1 MNMTQILLKNCKKV
15 LTADSSRGGE
25 IGELKDFSILIE
37 DSKIS
42 KIAPYEALKPYVKDD
57 AKIIDC
63 EEKTVLP
70 GFVDPHT
77 HLVFGGDRLEEYV
90 ARLTTNNIE
99 EIKRRAGLV
108 GLASS
113 IAQTKEAG
121 FDGLMES
128 SLDKLNNML
137 LNGITTVEIK
147 SGYGIDKETELE
159 QLRVVKE
166 LKNIVPQTLIATYLG
181 GHYWDEEMGK
191 DQYIDFMI
199 NEVLPEVVAE
209 NLAERIDIWTD
220 DGFYDAEETRK
231 VLQAGIDLGL
241 EATVHTDGYSAIGGA
256 KVAAELGA
264 RSGDHLN
271 YVPDDEVAMMI
282 EKDVVGIV
290 LPGTDYSVNHPHP
303 VDARHLIDK
312 GLTVALATNLNP
324 GNYSISLQFIMDLAC
339 RRHGMTPEEA
349 LLGTTI
355 YAAKALG
362 LEDKYGSLEEGKV
375 ADIQIWDTDDYRNA
389 IYRHG
394 MNFVETVIKD
404 GKIVVEDKKI
414 IYGGN

>member
-1 MNMTQILLKNCKKV
+1 MTQILLKNCKNL
-15 LTADSSRGGE
+15 LTVDGSQGDK
-25 IGELKDFSILIE
+25 IGKMENVSLLISEDKITKIGDFNNLE
-37 DSKIS
+37 EHLN
-42 KIAPYEALKPYVKDD
+42 PD
-57 AKIIDC
+57 AKVIDC
-63 EEKTVLP
+63 SEKTVLP

-90 ARLTTNNIE
+90 ARLETSDIE

-121 FDGLMES
+121 FDGLMKS
-128 SLDKLNNML
+128 SLDKLKNML
-137 LNGITTVEIK
+137 LQGITTVEIK
-147 SGYGIDKETELE
+147 SGYGIDKDTELE

-181 GHYWDEEMGK
+181 GHYWDEDMGK
-191 DQYIDFMI
+191 DKYIDFMI
-199 NEVLPEVVAE
+199 NEVLPEVVSE

-220 DGFYDAEETRK
+220 DGFYDAEETKK

-256 KVAAELGA
+256 RVASEIGA

-271 YVPDDEVAMMI
+271 YVPMEEVDMMI

-290 LPGTDYSVNHPHP
+290 LPGTDYSVNHPVP
-303 VDARHLIDK
+303 VDARALIDR

-324 GNYSISLQFIMDLAC
+324 GNYTISLQFIMDLAC

-349 LLGTTI
+349 LLATTI
-355 YAAKALG
+355 NAAKALG
-362 LEDKYGSLEEGKV
+362 LEDKLGSLEEGKI

-394 MNFVETVIKD
+394 MNFVETVIKN
-404 GKIVVEDKKI
+404 GKLVVEDRKI
-414 IYGGN
+414 ISGGY

>member
-1 MNMTQILLKNCKKV
+1 MTQILLKDCSAI
-15 LTADSSRGGE
+15 LTVDEKRGEPTGKLE
-25 IGELKDFSILIE
+25 GYSILIE
-37 DSKIS
+37 NEKIL
-42 KIAPYEALKPYVKDD
+42 KIAPSEELKDLVKYD
-57 AKIIDC
+57 AKVISG
-63 EEKTVLP
+63 EGKTVLP

-90 ARLTTNNIE
+90 ARLETNDVE
-99 EIKRRAGLV
+99 EIKRRAGLI

-137 LNGITTVEIK
+137 LQGITTVEIK

-159 QLRVVKE
+159 QLRVIKE
-166 LKNIVPQTLIATYLG
+166 LKNIVPQKLVATYLG
-181 GHYWDEEMGK
+181 GHYWDESMGK
-191 DQYIDFMI
+191 DKYIDFMI
-199 NEVLPEVVAE
+199 NEVIPEVVKE
-209 NLAERIDIWTD
+209 DLAERIDIWTD
-220 DGFYDAEETRK
+220 DGFYDAEETKR
-231 VLQAGIDLGL
+231 VLQAGIDAGL

-256 KVAAELGA
+256 RVAAELGA

-271 YVPDDEVAMMI
+271 YVPDDEVKMMI
-282 EKDVVGIV
+282 EHDVVGIV
-290 LPGTDYSVNHPHP
+290 LPGTDYSVNHPKP
-303 VDARHLIDK
+303 VDARHLIDE

-324 GNYSISLQFIMDLAC
+324 GNYTISLQFIMDLAC

-349 LLGTTI
+349 LAATTI
-355 YAAKALG
+355 NAAKALG
-362 LEDKYGSLEEGKV
+362 LEEDYGSLEEGKV

-394 MNFVETVIKD
+394 MNFVESVIKD
-404 GKIVVEDKKI
+404 GKIVVEDRKI
-414 IYGGN
+414 I

>member
-1 MNMTQILLKNCKKV
+1 MTQILLKNCKKV

-282 EKDVVGIV
+282 EKDG
-290 LPGTDYSVNHPHP
+290 
-303 VDARHLIDK
+303 
-312 GLTVALATNLNP
+312 
-324 GNYSISLQFIMDLAC
+324 
-339 RRHGMTPEEA
+339 
-349 LLGTTI
+349 
-355 YAAKALG
+355 
-362 LEDKYGSLEEGKV
+362 
-375 ADIQIWDTDDYRNA
+375 
-389 IYRHG
+389 
-394 MNFVETVIKD
+394 
-404 GKIVVEDKKI
+404 
-414 IYGGN
+414 